1 MKNLIALTMAAL
13 AAVACADAPEIRNV
27 TAKQRYPWNGKV
39 DISFEIVGDLTNG
52 IPAWNTPV
60 VSLSATNRAG
70 GACWTA
76 AADAV
81 SGDTDTAEGIHHVVW
96 DLDAQGLAFKSDEVA
111 FSVTYAKPYPLYC
124 VVDLSAGMD
133 ASSYPVTV
141 MDEPPEG
148 GFNTNEYKT
157 TKLVLRLIEP
167 GSFKMGGSYNVTL
180 TKPYYMGVFEV
191 TQKQYEL
198 VMGDNPSYYKADMRP
213 VEYVSWNAIRGTNYW
228 PTVHAVDADSFAGRL
243 QARTGLNFDLPT
255 EAQWEYA
262 CRAGTTS
269 DYNNG
274 TNSASTLNLLGRYS
288 GNQSDNRGGFT
299 NAHTTVGSYLP
310 NAWGL
315 YDMHGNVW
323 EWCLDLFSYDLSSG
337 VVDPE
342 GPKSGQNRVV
352 RGGSWQNPES
362 YCTSSYRRHN
372 PPANSF
378 YYYGFRLARHV
389 SDTEDEP
396 VAGAG
401 RAGEVCTAETAP
413 VAIDSRSGVRDSDGR
428 EKLAYS
434 SCWDGDASAT
444 VTIAEDGVAL
454 AEGLSGEGDFTWNAT
469 HSGTCVLTH
478 TTYTNGVEAKVETA
492 EFSISAQNIAFARV
506 DVDCS
511 DVTYRGTAYEPPLS
525 VTLDG
530 QTLASGTDYTLAY
543 SDNVD
548 VGTATITLTG
558 INLYTGTYATNF
570 TIVAKALTP
579 EMVAPVPAAVYTG
592 APLEPEPE
600 VTDAARDVTLAM
612 NADYMLSYT
621 NNTEIGTATVTVTGT
636 GNYTGSV
643 AMDFAIMSAEEAR
656 LQRAVGNLPATLAP
670 DGEGGWTVT
679 LTNDVDSADLP
690 FEFPDN
696 LGAVT
701 IDLNGHDLVGG
712 GGALGESALPGEPAI
727 RVVADAGDGEPTQ
740 LTVVTTGDDA
750 TVQGGE
756 GAPAIEVAD
765 DARDGV
771 LVNVGEGVT
780 VRGGG
785 DDVVAIVGTVGTNN
799 GTIVLPVVKPDL
811 TLTVG
816 KYLRKT
822 TLQELGYDVP
832 TNGKPYSVVAKG
844 LPAGLALKYNAAV
857 KNKKGKVTK
866 PAKVEWWIE
875 GVPTA
880 ALDYA
885 TNPPYL
891 IITTNGVTQTF
902 PLSIGVLAQDVV
914 ELDDLEFGYPL
925 NEPFYLRN
933 VTNGWAVS
941 GLPTGL
947 KYTAKLLTTKKKVGK
962 KTIVTTN
969 ALPYSVYG
977 KTTRAGLFTITAK
990 KKKGAYYETM
1000 KYRVRVLPKK
1010 PEEAYFGDD
1019 CLTNLTT
1026 MAYELFVW
1034 DLSADVSAEGG
1045 KVAKVTGLPA
1055 GLTFGGQ
1062 TIAGKPEKAGT
1073 YVVTFTKNVRSGTK
1087 IVAKT
1092 AQILWKVVPNNAEV
1106 SLGFNEAGGVVASG
1120 VVGLKYG
1127 DLLAFGATEGATV
1140 KASGLPAGMSL
1151 VRLDGAAWGFKGYTT
1166 KAGTYLV
1173 TVTATLKGK
1182 SAKQRIALKVEGLP
1196 AWAKGTYNGYVR
1208 GSGTLAASTNGLAT
1222 VTVGATGKVSG
1233 KFQELGTNWTL
1244 SAACYTARS
1253 ANAPD
1258 AFTCTNVVATYSYKV
1273 KSGKKTVTK
1282 KITRAFT
1289 FTVSPVPVVPDVP
1302 DAPVRGVITMREDAA
1317 RSASAPYQEDIP
1329 VTEIQ
1334 AWQNVWGRAE
1344 YKARGKRLFTTK
1356 SGKKTLAY
1364 KVFTFKGTTDE
1375 GAELGLDEKMT
1386 LSLKVTTAGAVT
1398 ATLSFDT
1405 GKTKKDP
1412 KTKKTVKVIY
1422 KATCST
1428 AVIPTAPA
1436 DANPFTGEAFLYFA
1450 PSPGNGFGGLAGWVP
1465 LP

>member
-1 MKNLIALTMAAL
+1 MKNLIALTMALL
-13 AAVACADAPEIRNV
+13 AAVAFADAPEIRNV
-27 TAKQRYPWNGKV
+27 TARQRYPWNGKV

-52 IPAWNTPV
+52 VPAWNTPAF
-60 VSLSATNRAG
+60 SLSATNCAD

-81 SGDTDTAEGIHHVVW
+81 SGDTDTAEGLHHVVW

-111 FSVTYAKPYPLYC
+111 FAVTYAKPYPLYC
-124 VVDLSAGMD
+124 VVDLSAGAD
-133 ASSYPVTV
+133 ADSYPMAV
-141 MDEPPEG
+141 MDEPPSG
-148 GFNTNEYKT
+148 GFNTSDYKT
-157 TKLVLRLIEP
+157 TRLVLRLIEP
-167 GSFKMGGSYNVTL
+167 RSFKMGGTYDVTL
-180 TKPYYMGVFEV
+180 TKPYYMGIFEV

-198 VMGDNPSYYKADMRP
+198 VTGDTPSYYKDDMRP
-213 VEYVSWNAIRGTNYW
+213 VEYVSWNAIRGSNYW
-228 PTVHAVDADSFAGRL
+228 PTVRAVAADSFAGRL

-274 TNSASTLNLLGRYS
+274 TNSASTLDLLGRYS
-288 GNQSDNRGGFT
+288 GNQSDGRGGFT

-323 EWCLDLFSYDLSSG
+323 EWCLDWYDYSLSG
-337 VVDPE
+337 DVPDPE
-342 GPKSGQNRVV
+342 GPTSGTRRVI
-352 RGGSWQNPES
+352 RGGSWQNLANL
-362 YCTSSYRRHN
+362 CKSSNRERYVD
-372 PPANSF
+372 PKSASF
-378 YYYGFRLARHV
+378 IYGFRLARHV
-389 SDTEDEP
+389 SDAEEGP
-396 VAGAG
+396 VAGMG
-401 RAGEVCTAETAP
+401 RAGVVCAAETAP
-413 VAIDSRSGVRDSDGR
+413 VAIDSRSGVRDSDGQ

-434 SCWDGDASAT
+434 SWWDGDASAT
-444 VTIAEDGVAL
+444 VTIAEDGVVL

-492 EFSISAQNIAFARV
+492 EFSISAQTIAFARV

-511 DVTYRGTAYEPPLS
+511 EVTYRGTAYEPVPLS

-530 QTLASGTDYTLAY
+530 QPLVAGTDYTLAY

-548 VGTATITLTG
+548 VGTATLTLTG
-558 INLYTGTYATNF
+558 INLYRGTYATNF
-570 TIVAKALTP
+570 TIVAKALTA
-579 EMVAPVPAAVYTG
+579 EMVAPVPDAVYTG
-592 APLEPEPE
+592 APLTPEPE
-600 VTDAARDVTLAM
+600 VTDAARGVVLAKDV
-612 NADYMLSYT
+612 DYTLSYAD
-621 NNTEIGTATVTVTGT
+621 NTEIGTATVTVTGT

-643 AMDFAIMSAEEAR
+643 AMDFAIRSIEDAKLR
-656 LQRAVGNLPATLAP
+656 RAIGNLPAAIAP
-670 DGEGGWTVT
+670 NGEGGWTVT
-679 LTNDVDSADLP
+679 LTNEVNGADLP
-690 FEFPDN
+690 IEFPDN

-701 IDLNGHDLVGG
+701 VDLNGHDLVGDD
-712 GGALGESALPGEPAI
+712 GEPAI
-727 RVVADAGDGEPTQ
+727 RVVADEGDGEPTQ
-740 LTVVTTGDDA
+740 LTVATAGGDA
-750 TVQGGE
+750 TVQGGA

-765 DARDGV
+765 DAQDGV
-771 LVNVGEGVT
+771 LINIGEGVT

-785 DDVVAIVGTVGTNN
+785 DDVVAIIGTVGTNN
-799 GTIVLPVVKPDL
+799 GTIVLPVVKADV
-811 TLTVG
+811 TLTAGVYF
-816 KYLRKT
+816 KR
-822 TLQELGYDVP
+822 TLVELGYDVP
-832 TNGKPYSVVAKG
+832 TNGTPYSVTAKG
-844 LPAGLALKYNAAV
+844 LPSGLALKYNAAV

-891 IITTNGVTQTF
+891 VITTNGVTETL
-902 PLSIGVLAQDVV
+902 PLSVGVLAQEVV
-914 ELDDLEFGYPL
+914 VLDDLALGQAL
-925 NEPFYLRN
+925 KKPFYLPG

-947 KYTAKLLTTKKKVGK
+947 KYTAKLVTTKKKVGK
-962 KTIVTTN
+962 KTVVTTN

-977 KTTRAGLFTITAK
+977 KTSKAGLFTITAK

-1000 KYRVRVLPKK
+1000 KYRVLVKPKDVD
-1010 PEEAYFGDD
+1010 AARFGDS
-1019 CLTNLTT
+1019 LTNLTT
-1026 MAYELFVW
+1026 MAYEPFMW

-1055 GLTFGGQ
+1055 GLSFVRQ
-1062 TIAGKPEKAGT
+1062 MIAGKPTKTGT
-1073 YVVTFTKNVRSGTK
+1073 YVVTFTKNVKSGTK
-1087 IVAKT
+1087 TVAKT
-1092 AQILWKVVPNNAEV
+1092 AQILWRVVANEAEV
-1106 SLGFNEAGGVVASG
+1106 SLGFNEAGGVVESG
-1120 VVGLKYG
+1120 VVGLRYG

-1140 KASGLPAGMSL
+1140 KASGLPAGISL
-1151 VRLDGAAWGFKGYTT
+1151 ARLDGAAWGFKGYTT
-1166 KAGTYLV
+1166 KAGAYLV
-1173 TVTATLKGK
+1173 TVTATLNGK
-1182 SAKQRIALKVEGLP
+1182 TAKQRIALKVDGLP

-1222 VTVGATGKVSG
+1222 VTVGATGKISG

-1344 YKARGKRLFTTK
+1344 YKARGKWLFTTK

-1386 LSLKVTTAGAVT
+1386 LSLKVTTAGPVT

-1412 KTKKTVKVIY
+1412 KTKKTEKVIY